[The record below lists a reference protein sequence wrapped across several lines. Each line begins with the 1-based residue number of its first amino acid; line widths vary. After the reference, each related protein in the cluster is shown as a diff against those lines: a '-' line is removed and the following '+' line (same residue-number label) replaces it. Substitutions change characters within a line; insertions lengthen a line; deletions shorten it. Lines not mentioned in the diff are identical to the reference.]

1 VRFVRASVVLAA
13 VAAALAVPVAVL
25 SSTHAAPPTF
35 SFGRTG
41 GNIIPAKVTIG
52 SSGKVTATSGMHVT
66 VAQASNDLRNG
77 LGKLAKAEGFWT
89 ESTFLQCQGTN
100 PDIASRFVTVTQAGK
115 TRTVTERG
123 SCKPGFPAFDELYA
137 VLSASVGAG
146 P

>member
-1 VRFVRASVVLAA
+1 MRVVRISVLLAA
-13 VAAALAVPVAVL
+13 VTVALAVPIAVL
-25 SSTHAAPPTF
+25 AGGSGKSQAPPTF

-41 GNIIPAKVTIG
+41 GNIVPFTVTIAANG
-52 SSGKVTATSGMHVT
+52 RVSTTGTQKLTLTQATVP
-66 VAQASNDLRNG
+66 LRNG

-89 ESTFLQCQGTN
+89 MATSLECGKIN
-100 PDIASRFVTVTQAGK
+100 PDIAGRFIKITSGGR

-123 SCKPGFPAFDELYA
+123 TCYPAFEELYA